1 MVTGPRRGCEEAGR
15 ASWWTES
22 NPTVAGSDQR
32 VDRPVGA
39 GRVTTAE
46 LVALPTG
53 PVRGAAVLACAA
65 VLLVLAFSGWAPVV
79 ALAVMAAAARSRARP
94 ARMRRT
100 RSDVRPSV
108 TEFVATGPAQP
119 EIRC

>member
-1 MVTGPRRGCEEAGR
+1 VVTGPRRGCEEAGR

-65 VLLVLAFSGWAPVV
+65 VLLVLAFSGWAPLL
-79 ALAVMAAAARSRARP
+79 ALAVVAAAVGTRARP
-94 ARMRRT
+94 AGYR
-100 RSDVRPSV
+100 
-108 TEFVATGPAQP
+108 EPAAISGLP
-119 EIRC
+119 

>member
-1 MVTGPRRGCEEAGR
+1 
-15 ASWWTES
+15 
-22 NPTVAGSDQR
+22 
-32 VDRPVGA
+32 
-39 GRVTTAE
+39 
-46 LVALPTG
+46 
-53 PVRGAAVLACAA
+53 VLAGAA